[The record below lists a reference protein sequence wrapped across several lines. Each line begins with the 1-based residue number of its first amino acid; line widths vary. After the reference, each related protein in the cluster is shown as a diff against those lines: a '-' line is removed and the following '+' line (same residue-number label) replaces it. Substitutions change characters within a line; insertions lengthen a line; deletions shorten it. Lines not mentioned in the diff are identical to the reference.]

1 MGLSVLCGMKQ
12 NPLIG
17 TWKLLSWELRDEA
30 GHVSYPFGPDAVGY
44 LTYTEDGH
52 MSVIITT
59 ARRAPSSASDLL
71 GGSVDEKAAAAETCV
86 AYCGTYR
93 VQGSKVVIHVDASL
107 FPNWTESEQV
117 RVFHIDGH
125 SLTMSIAS
133 STWSGKQQ
141 TARLLWEPV

>member
-1 MGLSVLCGMKQ
+1 MGVSVLCGMKQ

-17 TWKLLSWELRDEA
+17 TWKLISWELKDDA
-30 GHVSYPFGPDAVGY
+30 GHVSDPFGPDAVGY

-59 ARRAPSSASDLL
+59 ARRSPSSAPDLL
-71 GGSVDEKAAAAETCV
+71 GGSVEEKAAAAETCV

-93 VQGSKVVIHVDASL
+93 IQGSKVVIHVDASL
-107 FPNWTESEQV
+107 FPNWTDTEQE
-117 RVFHIDGH
+117 RVFHIDGR

-133 STWSGKQQ
+133 SGWSGKQQ
-141 TARLLWEPV
+141 TARLLWEPA